1 MKTKFTYLLMIV
13 MAMTMSL
20 VFTSCGDDG
29 EEEKVIDES
38 TIIGMWYDTTD
49 DAASF
54 NFKNDG
60 TGVLTTDAGTQNFE
74 YTYSASEKSLKLWFV
89 GTTTIYNYS
98 VQRTGNTLMLTQG
111 STTIV
116 LKKK

>member
-13 MAMTMSL
+13 MVMTMSMA
-20 VFTSCGDDG
+20 FTSCDK
-29 EEEKVIDES
+29 EKEPPVIDES

-89 GTTTIYNYS
+89 GSTTIYNYS

-111 STTIV
+111 SKTIV